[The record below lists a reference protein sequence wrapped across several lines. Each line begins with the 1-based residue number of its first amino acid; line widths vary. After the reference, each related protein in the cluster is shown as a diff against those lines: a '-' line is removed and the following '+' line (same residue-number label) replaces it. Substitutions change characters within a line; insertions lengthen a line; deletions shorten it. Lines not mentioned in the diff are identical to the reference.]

1 MYYVILALLILVVF
15 VVSARILSSLVKG
28 CFVAV
33 GLFLIVITIFL
44 LYKSTVEPVQVF
56 GIFKIDNLKI
66 TKPEKNF
73 L

>member
-15 VVSARILSSLVKG
+15 IVATRILSSLIKG

-33 GLFLIVITIFL
+33 SLFLIVITIFL
-44 LYKSTVEPVQVF
+44 LYKSTVEPIEVF
-56 GIFKIDNLKI
+56 GIYRIDSFRI
-66 TKPEKNF
+66 TKLEKNF

>member
-1 MYYVILALLILVVF
+1 MYYVIMLLLILVVF
-15 VVSARILSSLVKG
+15 VVAARILSSLVKG

-66 TKPEKNF
+66 TKLEKNF

>member
-1 MYYVILALLILVVF
+1 MYYVLMALLILVVF
-15 VVSARILSSLVKG
+15 VVAARILSSLVKG

-33 GLFLIVITIFL
+33 SLFLIVITIFL
-44 LYKSTVEPVQVF
+44 LYKSTVEPIEVF

-66 TKPEKNF
+66 TKLEKNF

>member
-15 VVSARILSSLVKG
+15 VVATRILSSLIKG

-33 GLFLIVITIFL
+33 SLFLIVITIFL
-44 LYKSTVEPVQVF
+44 LYKSTVEPVKVF
-56 GIFKIDNLKI
+56 GIYRIDNFRI
-66 TKPEKNF
+66 TKLEKNF